1 MFKRLLCFISIVSV
15 LFLMLSVGAS
25 ALSDCV
31 DLNNLDYFDEAGF
44 YSLDGDERGAY
55 TGTAFSIAIPLVD
68 GTQCSL
74 LFGSLSEPSPGGR
87 LSVTYRNSTWET
99 FSQVKVSKS
108 GISFIMD
115 GSPVSLPYGEVVF
128 EHNGFYGALCKYVTP
143 WDGGDPAGALFQSVL
158 TSSVW
163 ELFYDE
169 YSVDVSSG
177 SAANDPG
184 SLHGCFVNAV
194 PELYSSFP
202 SLSDMPWND
211 SADWTGEVLSV
222 VDETNSL
229 FRFSRD
235 FQLTQDE
242 NFSLEGSYLI
252 WGEKDN
258 LVSVPRPLMTLPNWA
273 QSSVNL
279 RFSYRVEYELDGAA
293 KILVLPVDTA
303 GKFYCW
309 LGTSS
314 AGTVE
319 WTEQASVLSFSGSS
333 LSLPSLSSGRLQK
346 IDLDNLADV
355 LGWSGEIKAVRPEIS
370 LPDGATVVSEGFSVA
385 LNVSLSFYASS
396 ADDWISSFPV
406 DQWINYDLVFPD
418 FSGVGSV
425 DVPDDFMA
433 SLKDDHDVLLVASV
447 FGQMLSWSLIK
458 SFVLIVLALALVKF
472 IIVG

>member
-1 MFKRLLCFISIVSV
+1 MFKRLLSFISIVSV
-15 LFLMLSVGAS
+15 LFLTLSVGAS

-31 DLNNLDYFDEAGF
+31 DLNNLSARSSALDDGSIVGTWDFDEPRLAAYMFSLEETKTFYLTFTADGNEYCSIVLTSGSTMRTMGF
-44 YSLDGDERGAY
+44 DSASKLRQTVGVASNSSTFKWGLGGTSNEQIITVLDGDAEALAFLQA
-55 TGTAFSIAIPLVD
+55 TA
-68 GTQCSL
+68 
-74 LFGSLSEPSPGGR
+74 
-87 LSVTYRNSTWET
+87 
-99 FSQVKVSKS
+99 VK
-108 GISFIMD
+108 
-115 GSPVSLPYGEVVF
+115 
-128 EHNGFYGALCKYVTP
+128 
-143 WDGGDPAGALFQSVL
+143 
-158 TSSVW
+158 
-163 ELFYDE
+163 
-169 YSVDVSSG
+169 VSSG
-177 SAANDPG
+177 SSGG
-184 SLHGCFVNAV
+184 SG
-194 PELYSSFP
+194 FP
-202 SLSDMPWND
+202 SLSDMPWNA

-235 FQLTQDE
+235 FQLIQDE

-293 KILVLPVDTA
+293 KILELPVDTT
-303 GKFYCW
+303 GKLYCW
-309 LGTSS
+309 LGTSD

-355 LGWSGEIKAVRPEIS
+355 LGWSGEIKAVCPEIS
-370 LPDGATVVSEGFSVA
+370 LPDGATVVSEGFSVS

-406 DQWINYDLVFPD
+406 AQWINYDLVFPD
-418 FSGVGSV
+418 FSGVGST
-425 DVPDDFMA
+425 DDPDDFMA